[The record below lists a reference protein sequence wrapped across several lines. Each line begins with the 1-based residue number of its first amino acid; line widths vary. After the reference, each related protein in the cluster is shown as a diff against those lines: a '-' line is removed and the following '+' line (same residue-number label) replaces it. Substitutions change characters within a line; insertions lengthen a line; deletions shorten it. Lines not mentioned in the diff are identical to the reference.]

1 MGIHVT
7 PFLKRVNIS
16 KYFCS
21 FKVRFNDA
29 INDASKLRLTLS
41 FWEGS
46 NKITQLHLTF
56 W

>member
-21 FKVRFNDA
+21 FKVRFNDV
-29 INDASKLRLTLS
+29 NDASKLRLTL
-41 FWEGS
+41 
-46 NKITQLHLTF
+46 
-56 W
+56 